1 MNVLLTIAAEDCL
14 KPVSIASTQ
23 HVSLHLT
30 IVELAVIETDVGNDS
45 SVGKESICISAL

>member
-14 KPVSIASTQ
+14 KPVSISSAQDAS
-23 HVSLHLT
+23 LRLT

-45 SVGKESICISAL
+45 SVGKESIYISAL